1 MKNIGK
7 VVAISAI
14 CAMSLE
20 ASGYKIPEQSL
31 SAVAL
36 GAANVAAVKGADASY
51 YNPANMAW
59 MSSGYHLDLAL
70 TYINLPK
77 VKFDGTAGLI
87 TKVTGTS
94 KSETEHF
101 LLPTGHLVTKEYYEN
116 WRFGLSIVAPGGL
129 SKRWDSAPG
138 RDFAQDFTL
147 KIIEV
152 NPTAAYRV
160 NDKFA
165 VGFGLRA
172 IYTDGVV
179 KSDTNVG
186 APFNLSR
193 DMNGDSIDYG
203 FNLALSFKPV
213 EDITLAATYRS
224 KVDLTV
230 KGNAKLESH
239 VGDSYNGKAN
249 VTIPLPAVLTLAA
262 AKKFN
267 NTTIEAVYE
276 RVFWSKYKNLDF
288 GYAKPLAASLLGFDT
303 PSPKNWKDVD
313 TYRLGLTHEYN
324 HKLTLMAGIGIDK
337 NPAPEKTLGFE
348 LPDSD
353 AMIYSAGFKYKIT
366 KDLDIGLAYL
376 MSDKKSRTVKNDN
389 IDGKFKDSAA
399 HLVSTGISYRF

>member
-36 GAANVAAVKGADASY
+36 GAANVAAVRGADASY

-152 NPTAAYRV
+152 NPTAAY
-160 NDKFA
+160 
-165 VGFGLRA
+165 
-172 IYTDGVV
+172 
-179 KSDTNVG
+179 S
-186 APFNLSR
+186 
-193 DMNGDSIDYG
+193 
-203 FNLALSFKPV
+203 
-213 EDITLAATYRS
+213 
-224 KVDLTV
+224 TV
-230 KGNAKLESH
+230 IQL
-239 VGDSYNGKAN
+239 
-249 VTIPLPAVLTLAA
+249 
-262 AKKFN
+262 
-267 NTTIEAVYE
+267 
-276 RVFWSKYKNLDF
+276 
-288 GYAKPLAASLLGFDT
+288 
-303 PSPKNWKDVD
+303 
-313 TYRLGLTHEYN
+313 
-324 HKLTLMAGIGIDK
+324 
-337 NPAPEKTLGFE
+337 
-348 LPDSD
+348 
-353 AMIYSAGFKYKIT
+353 
-366 KDLDIGLAYL
+366 
-376 MSDKKSRTVKNDN
+376 
-389 IDGKFKDSAA
+389 
-399 HLVSTGISYRF
+399 

>member
-31 SAVAL
+31 NAVAL
-36 GAANVAAVKGADASY
+36 GAANVAAVRGADASY

-77 VKFDGTAGLI
+77 VKLAAPSFSP
-87 TKVTGTS
+87 GTS

-138 RDFAQDFTL
+138 RGFAQDFTL

-230 KGNAKLESH
+230 KGNAKLLSPL
-239 VGDSYNGKAN
+239 GTSYNGKAN

-288 GYAKPLAASLLGFDT
+288 GYATSLGDPFLIDAFDE
-303 PSPKNWKDVD
+303 PSEKNWKDVD

-376 MSDKKSRTVKNDN
+376 MSDKKSRTVKNKD

>member
-77 VKFDGTAGLI
+77 VKFDGVAAPSFSP
-87 TKVTGTS
+87 GTS

-138 RDFAQDFTL
+138 RGFAQDFTL

-179 KSDTNVG
+179 K
-186 APFNLSR
+186 R
-193 DMNGDSIDYG
+193 DMDLSMYGLGRDMRDMDGDSIDYG

-230 KGNAKLESH
+230 KGNAKRELP
-239 VGDSYNGKAN
+239 GYNDKAN

-276 RVFWSKYKNLDF
+276 RVFWSKYKNLNF
-288 GYAKPLAASLLGFDT
+288 GYADGFNGDNF
-303 PSPKNWKDVD
+303 PKNWKDVD

>member
-31 SAVAL
+31 NAVAL
-36 GAANVAAVKGADASY
+36 GAANVAAVRGADASY

-77 VKFDGTAGLI
+77 VKFEGTAGIPPLQS
-87 TKVTGTS
+87 TGTS
-94 KSETEHF
+94 KSKTEHF

-129 SKRWDSAPG
+129 SKRWDTAPG

-179 KSDTNVG
+179 KSDKDFG
-186 APFNLSR
+186 SPFGNFSR

-230 KGNAKLESH
+230 KGNAKLLSPL
-239 VGDSYNGKAN
+239 GTSYNGKAN

-276 RVFWSKYKNLDF
+276 RVFWSKYKNLNF
-288 GYAKPLAASLLGFDT
+288 GYADGFNGDNF
-303 PSPKNWKDVD
+303 PKNWKDVD

>member
-7 VVAISAI
+7 MVAISAI

-77 VKFDGTAGLI
+77 IKFDGAAAPSFSP
-87 TKVTGTS
+87 GTS

-138 RDFAQDFTL
+138 RGFAQDFTL

-230 KGNAKLESH
+230 KGNAKLLSPL
-239 VGDSYNGKAN
+239 GTSYNGKAN

-267 NTTIEAVYE
+267 DTTIEAVYE

-288 GYAKPLAASLLGFDT
+288 DYAKPLAASLQDFDD
-303 PSPKNWKDVD
+303 PVSKNWKDVD

-337 NPAPEKTLGFE
+337 NPAPESTLSFE

-376 MSDKKSRTVKNDN
+376 MSDKKSRTVKNKD